1 MVKDYNAKIIEIKE
15 LTSSVRLFTL
25 DLNEEF
31 EFNAGQF
38 VSLSQEING
47 ETIRRGY
54 SIASPPD
61 NSSKIE
67 LCIKHIKG
75 GKMTTELFKKKVE
88 DSVIIKGPLG
98 IFTLD
103 KGTKEK
109 LVFIGTGTGIAPLR
123 SMILDELK
131 REKELLNTDKNEG
144 VINSKQIQ
152 LIFGVRYE
160 NEILFK
166 EEFEKL
172 EQENSNFKFIPI
184 ISRPT
189 ENWNGRKGHVQDNF
203 DIIDVINSNVF
214 MCGLPLMI
222 NEAREKLIEMG
233 MDEKDIFHEVFSK

>member
-1 MVKDYNAKIIEIKE
+1 MVKDYDAKIIEIKE
-15 LTSSVRLFTL
+15 LTSSVKLFTL
-25 DLNEEF
+25 DLNETF
-31 EFNAGQF
+31 EFKAGQF
-38 VSLSQEING
+38 VSLSQKIEN

-54 SIASPPD
+54 SIASPPN
-61 NSSKIE
+61 NSSKIK
-67 LCIKHIKG
+67 LCIKLVKE
-75 GKMTTELFKKKVE
+75 GKMTPNLFKKKVGV
-88 DSVIIKGPLG
+88 SVSIKGPLG

-103 KGTKEK
+103 RKTKDK

-131 REKELLNTDKNEG
+131 KEKELLSSDKNEG
-144 VINSKQIQ
+144 VINSKQIE
-152 LIFGVRYE
+152 LIFGIRYE

-172 EQENSNFKFIPI
+172 ERENSNFKFIPV

-189 ENWNGRKGHVQDNF
+189 EKWNGRTGHVQDNF
-203 DIIDVINSNVF
+203 DTIDVLNSNIF

-222 NEAREKLIEMG
+222 NEAKKKLIEMG